1 MPDIVP
7 IEPTRS
13 IEVSLPGNTDK
24 AKEGGSPEKKEAKVI
39 AKAKVSKSSPIK
51 EALKTFFVDDLP
63 DIANHLI
70 IDVAIPAAKNA
81 ITDMVTQGIQQLLY
95 GAADVNRGRS
105 GTYTSYGSASRG
117 TYTRGTP
124 NNVQYSRPRGVSH
137 QSSSQVDDLIFET
150 KPDAMEVIEYLAE
163 TIDRHGQVSVAD
175 LYSSVGIKTQYTD
188 ERWGWTT
195 LDAFEVRLS
204 REGWIIASQSPEP
217 IK

>member
-1 MPDIVP
+1 MADIVP

-13 IEVSLPGNTDK
+13 VEVALPGNADK
-24 AKEGGSPEKKEAKVI
+24 AKGGASPEKKEVKVI
-39 AKAKVSKSSPIK
+39 ANAKVKKTSPIK

-63 DIANHLI
+63 DIANHLV

-95 GAADVNRGRS
+95 GAVDVNRGRS
-105 GTYTSYGSASRG
+105 GTYTSYGSASRV
-117 TYTRGTP
+117 TYTRGAS
-124 NNVQYSRPRGVSH
+124 NNVQYLKPRGASNP
-137 QSSSQVDDLIFET
+137 SGSQVDNLIFET

-163 TIDRHGQVSVAD
+163 AINRHGQVSVAD

-195 LDAFEVRLS
+195 LDAFEVRFS

>member
-1 MPDIVP
+1 MTDVVP
-7 IEPTRS
+7 IEPTRA

-24 AKEGGSPEKKEAKVI
+24 AKEGASPEKKEAKVI
-39 AKAKVSKSSPIK
+39 AKAKVNKTSPIK

-63 DIANHLI
+63 DIANHLV

-95 GAADVNRGRS
+95 GAIDVNRGRS
-105 GTYTSYGSASRG
+105 GTYTSYGSASR
-117 TYTRGTP
+117 TIYTRGTP
-124 NNVQYSRPRGVSH
+124 DNVQYSKSRRTSH
-137 QSSSQVDDLIFET
+137 PNSNRVDDLIFET
-150 KPDAMEVIEYLAE
+150 KPDAMDVIEYLAE
-163 TIDRHGQVSVAD
+163 TIERHGQVSVAD

-195 LDAFEVRLS
+195 LDAFEVRFS
-204 REGWIIASQSPEP
+204 REGWIIVSQSPEP